1 MKTKAFIM
9 TCLLSVF
16 TGSVMAQDKL
26 SVAEVSIN
34 AGETAVASIE
44 LTNTNDKY
52 VAYQFDLQLP
62 AGVTLNTETKKGKE
76 VFIYSLSEDRHDG
89 HDATITK
96 KDDGSYNF
104 VVVSLANNKIW
115 ESSGELLNITLK
127 ADESVAAGT
136 FEATLKNV
144 LFTWID
150 ETEAEIKNQ
159 AKSVPFADVP
169 FNIILNN
176 ATGISSVENGAT
188 AIQSVFN
195 ANGQRTSGKQKGLNI
210 VKKADGSVQK
220 VIVK

>member
-1 MKTKAFIM
+1 MIVGILT
-9 TCLLSVF
+9 LL
-16 TGSVMAQDKL
+16 TPP
-26 SVAEVSIN
+26 
-34 AGETAVASIE
+34 
-44 LTNTNDKY
+44 LTPP
-52 VAYQFDLQLP
+52 LQWEGNP
-62 AGVTLNTETKKGKE
+62 
-76 VFIYSLSEDRHDG
+76 DG

-104 VVVSLANNKIW
+104 VVVSLANNTIW

-150 ETEAEIKNQ
+150 EKEAEIKNQ

-169 FNIILNN
+169 FNITLNN

-188 AIQSVFN
+188 AIQSVYN
-195 ANGQRTSGKQKGLNI
+195 ANGQRTSDKQKGLNI
-210 VKKADGSVQK
+210 LKKADGSVQK